1 MKRFFHD
8 SSFWNQPIGAA
19 PAIDPTS
26 RAMLEFLAE
35 KDARGFWINLH
46 KWTIPIYEV
55 DASTP
60 RRRIHRRYHAGD
72 QGSLT
77 RSLPY
82 LHEHHP
88 MGHGR
93 DFAADAQAGLIP
105 VPATARPDPERDGH
119 IALVDWDKGW
129 IWDMWA
135 VRIRPDGEWEC
146 NAGMKYRADGSGVF
160 DRAEFAAVHNG
171 ESIHPYGPARAAG
184 VPILAGTI
192 MHDEITAGRIA
203 HKLSFATQ
211 CSAFQRFVS
220 PPACWT
226 DGGWPEGLPEPGWT
240 VAGLDDWLGAAPHLQ
255 ATRISPPR
263 PELAAAARLL
273 GNVQVRP
280 DPDGVFRRMRPLDLF
295 DGRAVPSLG
304 LAAFL
309 AATGTTHDATL
320 GPDHS
325 PSAAKLDRRGLTLSD
340 RFVPLDP
347 DGSAI
352 LRFRGPSG
360 THAAFSAAAVI
371 QSELRLLEGLPG
383 VVAPDELRGKHVFFG
398 FSAPGLFD
406 LRPTPVSGV
415 YPGVEIQ
422 ATFLDNLLSGDFL
435 RDLPGPVTVGLVLG
449 LCLLTGLAL
458 AAWRS
463 PLAGAL
469 ALLALLAVP
478 AALAW
483 LAYLNGWW
491 APLVVTEVG
500 VGMAGVL
507 GLLFNY
513 ATEGRQRRF
522 IKNAFQQYLSPQVIE
537 QLIADPS
544 KLKLG
549 GERKM
554 LSIFFSDLQGFTT
567 ISENLDPEA
576 LTALLNDY
584 LTAMTEIIHEEG
596 GTVDKFE
603 GDAIIAFWNAP
614 LDVTDHAW
622 RAVRAAL
629 RCQARLAELRP
640 GFRERTGHDLYMR
653 IGINTGA
660 AVVGNMGS
668 HSRFDYSMLGDA
680 VNLAARL
687 EGVNKQ
693 FGTFSMISE
702 ATRLAALEQSGDATP
717 MRELGRVAVVGRAE
731 PVTVY
736 EPLDEDF
743 VRANASMLERFDAG
757 LRAFYRADFIEA
769 ARIFADLAEIDP
781 AAAGYLEI
789 CRDHPPVAA
798 EDWDGVRRMRTK

>member
-1 MKRFFHD
+1 MAFPAAKVIRQAAITGLAAALLALLPWSLGFWEQWEAKTWDMRVVWMASPGPATNDIALILLDQQSLDWGQEQVGLSWPWPREVYTAVVDFCRRAQVASLTFD
-8 SSFWNQPIGAA
+8 VLFLEPSAYGVEDDAVLAESLASFG
-19 PAIDPTS
+19 PTALALFLS
-26 RAMLEFLAE
+26 RAAT
-35 KDARGFWINLH
+35 G
-46 KWTIPIYEV
+46 
-55 DASTP
+55 
-60 RRRIHRRYHAGD
+60 G
-72 QGSLT
+72 
-77 RSLPY
+77 LP
-82 LHEHHP
+82 
-88 MGHGR
+88 
-93 DFAADAQAGLIP
+93 A
-105 VPATARPDPERDGH
+105 
-119 IALVDWDKGW
+119 
-129 IWDMWA
+129 
-135 VRIRPDGEWEC
+135 
-146 NAGMKYRADGSGVF
+146 
-160 DRAEFAAVHNG
+160 
-171 ESIHPYGPARAAG
+171 
-184 VPILAGTI
+184 
-192 MHDEITAGRIA
+192 
-203 HKLSFATQ
+203 
-211 CSAFQRFVS
+211 
-220 PPACWT
+220 
-226 DGGWPEGLPEPGWT
+226 WPEGLPEPGWT

-263 PELAAAARLL
+263 PELAAAARTL

-280 DPDGVFRRMRPLDLF
+280 DPDGVFRRMRPLDVF

-309 AATGTTHDATL
+309 AASAASPGTTPDVIF
-320 GPDHS
+320 GPAHS
-325 PSAAKLDRRGLTLSD
+325 PPAAGLDRRGLTLSD
-340 RFVPLDP
+340 RFIPLNA
-347 DGSAI
+347 DGAAI

-360 THAAFSAAAVI
+360 THAAYSAAAVI
-371 QSELRLLEGLPG
+371 QSELRLLEDLPT
-383 VVAPDELRGKHVFFG
+383 VIAPEELRGKHVFFG

-422 ATFLDNLLSGDFL
+422 ATFLDNFLSGDFL
-435 RDLPGPVTVGLVLG
+435 HELPGPVTVGLILG

-458 AAWRS
+458 AVWRS
-463 PLAGAL
+463 PLAGAM
-469 ALLALLAVP
+469 AILALLAVP
-478 AALAW
+478 AVLAV
-483 LAYLNGWW
+483 LAYQNGWW
-491 APLVVTEVG
+491 APLVAAEVG

-522 IKNAFQQYLSPQVIE
+522 IKNAFQQYLSPLVIE
-537 QLIADPS
+537 QLIADPD

-549 GERKM
+549 GERKE

-584 LTAMTEIIHEEG
+584 LTAMTEIIHDEG

-614 LDVTDHAW
+614 LDVPDHAR

-640 GFRERTGHDLYMR
+640 RFRERTGHDLYMR
-653 IGINTGA
+653 IGINTGP

-693 FGTFSMISE
+693 FGSFTLISE
-702 ATRLAALEQSGDATP
+702 ATRKAALELSDDDIP
-717 MRELGRVAVVGRAE
+717 MRELGRVTVVGRAE

-736 EPLDEDF
+736 EPLTREQAST
-743 VRANASMLERFDAG
+743 RAADLDRYAEG
-757 LRAFYRADFIEA
+757 LRAYYRADFTEA
-769 ARIFADLAEIDP
+769 ARLFAGLAEVDP
-781 AAAGYLEI
+781 AADGYLEI

>member
-1 MKRFFHD
+1 MAFPAAKVLRQAAITGLAAAFLALLPW
-8 SSFWNQPIGAA
+8 SLGFWEQWEAKTWDMRVAWLAAPGSATEDIALILLDQQSLDWGHEQGGLGWPWPREVYTAVVDFCRRGGAA
-19 PAIDPTS
+19 SLTFDVLFLEPSAYGVEDDAVLAESLASFGPTTLALFLS
-26 RAMLEFLAE
+26 RAAT
-35 KDARGFWINLH
+35 G
-46 KWTIPIYEV
+46 
-55 DASTP
+55 
-60 RRRIHRRYHAGD
+60 G
-72 QGSLT
+72 
-77 RSLPY
+77 LP
-82 LHEHHP
+82 
-88 MGHGR
+88 
-93 DFAADAQAGLIP
+93 A
-105 VPATARPDPERDGH
+105 
-119 IALVDWDKGW
+119 
-129 IWDMWA
+129 
-135 VRIRPDGEWEC
+135 
-146 NAGMKYRADGSGVF
+146 
-160 DRAEFAAVHNG
+160 
-171 ESIHPYGPARAAG
+171 
-184 VPILAGTI
+184 
-192 MHDEITAGRIA
+192 
-203 HKLSFATQ
+203 
-211 CSAFQRFVS
+211 
-220 PPACWT
+220 
-226 DGGWPEGLPEPGWT
+226 WPEGLPEPGWA
-240 VAGLDDWLGAAPHLQ
+240 VVGLDEWSGAAPHLQ
-255 ATRISPPR
+255 PTRISPPR
-263 PELAAAARLL
+263 PELAAAARTL
-273 GNVQVRP
+273 GNVQVQP
-280 DPDGVFRRMRPLDLF
+280 DLDGVFRRMRPLDIF

-309 AATGTTHDATL
+309 AATGTAHDATL
-320 GPDHS
+320 DPDHS
-325 PSAAKLDRRGLTLSD
+325 PPAAKLDRRGLTLSD
-340 RFVPLDP
+340 RFVPLDA
-347 DGSAI
+347 DGAAV

-371 QSELRLLEGLPG
+371 QSELRLLEGLPA

-449 LCLLTGLAL
+449 LCLLAGLAL
-458 AAWRS
+458 AVWRS

-469 ALLALLAVP
+469 AYLALLAVP
-478 AALAW
+478 AVLAW
-483 LAYLNGWW
+483 IAYLNGWW

-549 GERKM
+549 GERKV

-614 LDVTDHAW
+614 LDVPDHAW

-769 ARIFADLAEIDP
+769 ARIFADLAEVDP